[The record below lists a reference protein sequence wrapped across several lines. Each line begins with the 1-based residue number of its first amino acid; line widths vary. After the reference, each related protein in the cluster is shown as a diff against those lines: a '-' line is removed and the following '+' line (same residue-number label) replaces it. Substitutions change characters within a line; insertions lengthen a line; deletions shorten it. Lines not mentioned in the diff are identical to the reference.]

1 MNLAETKKPRLNFV
15 GLAFA
20 MPTTLVLI
28 LLFITSAEPFGS
40 YTLLY
45 SDMYHQYYP
54 FFVEFRETL
63 RSGGSLLWNWSVG
76 VGMEYLGLI
85 SYYLASPLNLL
96 SVLVPDG
103 WVLSYFSLLMPI
115 KLGLASGFFA
125 LLLKKLY
132 GKEDWA
138 LPLFGSFYG
147 MCAWAL
153 GYQWN
158 IMWLDS
164 FALLPLVVLGTIL
177 LLRDK
182 KYVLYTL
189 SLTLAVMSNYYVGF
203 FVCIFVL
210 LLFFCYQLCRFRGI
224 WRFFCDFARIGVFTV
239 LALGMTAV
247 LELPTLAALQ
257 DTYSSINKF
266 PEGFSTNII
275 SGEAV
280 KLAQEAWDAYKT
292 AKEAGE
298 ADFALWFGTMKVL
311 FPPILEG
318 MATIAGQ
325 IGGGQKLTYID
336 GMPNLY
342 CGVFPVAL
350 AFLFL
355 LSGKVKLR
363 DKFCSLSLL
372 VLFMLSFLLR
382 QLDYIWHGFHFTNQI
397 PYRFSFLFSF
407 VLLYMAYRAW
417 LERESFKLWQIL
429 AAGVLSVGLLLTD
442 PAHRT
447 NVVYLAMNMAFL
459 ALYLLV
465 MLYGNP
471 ALLQTKQQEQPETEQ
486 AEENPEEAEAPEE
499 IPEEVVLPVEVVLPE
514 EAEEPQPARWPI
526 LEPER
531 RRRLCAV
538 LAAVLMT
545 VELVIHLANF
555 AVGFSIYDYDYP
567 KGEQDA
573 ASMFAYLK
581 EREEALDF
589 FRTEVTHAQTLND
602 GALNGYN
609 GLSTFSSSANVRTT
623 QFMEAL
629 GYAGRN
635 NWNRYCWEESSPV
648 ANLFLN
654 LRYMVERDITPGPNS
669 YFDILHSYRKIT
681 LMENKAYLPLG
692 FLAEKELADVDF
704 SQTNPFILQNQMFQA
719 AVGTTENVWKPLPA
733 SCLEVTSDGDVQI
746 ELSNASGYTSFQ
758 SGGKGGK
765 LIYTYNITQ
774 TGFLC
779 MDFNLYANKN
789 FSVWHNGIK
798 LYSESYSLPQLLA
811 VCDVQPGDV
820 VEVIVECVIETNS
833 AVQVKSYL
841 MDEELFWA
849 GYETL
854 AASTLELTEFS
865 DTYIS
870 GIIDCNR
877 DGLLYTS
884 VPQCGNERTESTID
898 EDGKAHKATTSPE
911 GNWSVY
917 VDGVKVDNVLVGNA
931 MIAVELTEGLHTVEL
946 RYENKAYEYGN
957 LISACCAGVF
967 GTIVLCDYLLRR
979 KKKEI

>member
-153 GYQWN
+153 GFQWN

-280 KLAQEAWDAYKT
+280 KLAQEAWDAYKA

-298 ADFALWFGTMKVL
+298 ADFDLWFGTMKVL

-318 MATIAGQ
+318 MAMIAGQ

-342 CGVFPVAL
+342 CGVFPIAL

-471 ALLQTKQQEQPETEQ
+471 ALLQTKQQAQPETEQ

-499 IPEEVVLPVEVVLPE
+499 IPEEVILPE
-514 EAEEPQPARWPI
+514 EAEGPQPARWPM

-581 EREEALDF
+581 EREEA
-589 FRTEVTHAQTLND
+589 TA
-602 GALNGYN
+602 
-609 GLSTFSSSANVRTT
+609 
-623 QFMEAL
+623 
-629 GYAGRN
+629 
-635 NWNRYCWEESSPV
+635 PV
-648 ANLFLN
+648 
-654 LRYMVERDITPGPNS
+654 G
-669 YFDILHSYRKIT
+669 
-681 LMENKAYLPLG
+681 
-692 FLAEKELADVDF
+692 
-704 SQTNPFILQNQMFQA
+704 
-719 AVGTTENVWKPLPA
+719 AVGA
-733 SCLEVTSDGDVQI
+733 R
-746 ELSNASGYTSFQ
+746 
-758 SGGKGGK
+758 
-765 LIYTYNITQ
+765 
-774 TGFLC
+774 
-779 MDFNLYANKN
+779 
-789 FSVWHNGIK
+789 SV
-798 LYSESYSLPQLLA
+798 
-811 VCDVQPGDV
+811 
-820 VEVIVECVIETNS
+820 
-833 AVQVKSYL
+833 
-841 MDEELFWA
+841 
-849 GYETL
+849 
-854 AASTLELTEFS
+854 
-865 DTYIS
+865 
-870 GIIDCNR
+870 R
-877 DGLLYTS
+877 
-884 VPQCGNERTESTID
+884 
-898 EDGKAHKATTSPE
+898 
-911 GNWSVY
+911 
-917 VDGVKVDNVLVGNA
+917 
-931 MIAVELTEGLHTVEL
+931 
-946 RYENKAYEYGN
+946 
-957 LISACCAGVF
+957 
-967 GTIVLCDYLLRR
+967 
-979 KKKEI
+979 